1 MRRAVLVVTF
11 ASCGGLFLLSLVGLA
26 LVWLSEVNTLVLP
39 DAADMHIEQSSLSRQ
54 HITYRLPLN
63 QTPDDLYE
71 QLIQAGWARDVR
83 GELGR
88 LRDQRGVDAFVV
100 FWRQLVGSGAG
111 VSDGAPCNARPARVG
126 HPTESLLRARLVD
139 ALPLIR
145 SSRQCHVPRLR
156 RGRVR
161 PTRPDSRHTRA
172 ESRQRREIAHQAV
185 RARELLALPVQ
196 QKWLQ
201 AIG

>member
-39 DAADMHIEQSSLSRQ
+39 DADDMHIEQSSLSRQ
-54 HITYRLPLN
+54 NITYRLPLN

-71 QLIQAGWARDVR
+71 QLVHAGWARDVR

-100 FWRQLVGSGAG
+100 FWRQSWLGLVPEVVTVRRATRDQHAVDILLSRCLTLGSWMR
-111 VSDGAPCNARPARVG
+111 C
-126 HPTESLLRARLVD
+126 L
-139 ALPLIR
+139 
-145 SSRQCHVPRLR
+145 
-156 RGRVR
+156 
-161 PTRPDSRHTRA
+161 
-172 ESRQRREIAHQAV
+172 
-185 RARELLALPVQ
+185 
-196 QKWLQ
+196 
-201 AIG
+201 